1 MVGAVQRKKGFAAS
15 ISTRALAR
23 RALDRRESCSRGPT
37 RGTMRTW
44 KAANPPRDAGRRRAL
59 GKPMSNSSFLGLL
72 FCVILSCFAKG
83 AWAVTVVAGGE
94 HTCAILND
102 GSVKCWGRNHQGQLA
117 SGDYTDRSI
126 PTPTDLLP
134 RPVVKLALGHQHT
147 CVVLDDGTARCWGD
161 NFYGQLGNGE
171 DGVADRVPQTPQGFG
186 STGSVTDI
194 ACGEEFTCAIRTDGT
209 VECWG
214 IGGSGQIG
222 HGAFSGITTPYPTSP
237 TISAIDIAL
246 GGMAACALL
255 QDGSVK
261 CWGNNDYGQLGIG
274 SYGGSS
280 YFSPQTQSSGAL
292 GGKATSIFM
301 SWYPGTNY
309 DHVCATMENGDVM
322 CWGWNSNDI
331 LGLGNG
337 DNPAAISSP
346 TISPS
351 MSSVTQDVTMGGEH
365 TCIVYN
371 IGGGV
376 GCFGDNY
383 YGQFAGTSPYAW
395 SPIGSS
401 AANISTGYR
410 HTCAVMDDD
419 SVYCWG
425 ANGNGQLG
433 TGNSLTQSEPTLIMC
448 GTNKYAGSTS
458 CTNCPSGKVNPA
470 GDAVYGSGTGTCA
483 LAPSPP
489 PAPPSEPECAAP
501 TSHSLLTD
509 SCATCF
515 AGFYTSNSSVY
526 YDCVMNLI
534 YYFSPEYVTF
544 DGSQPTWNG
553 GAYLIHNYGRDDP
566 AGDWLYSSTWIT
578 LRARR
583 SMGSIAAQA
592 TYQMDWCHQ
601 ISPASTRRWCT
612 TRTSTAAR
620 GSTHRAAATTA
631 RTSGSWITSARQ
643 TVPAHRHHL
652 HRYRNQRQPHRYH
665 HLPPPRLRRRR
676 RRPRATPSSP
686 TSPTRG

>member
-1 MVGAVQRKKGFAAS
+1 MRDVGS
-15 ISTRALAR
+15 NPAR
-23 RALDRRESCSRGPT
+23 RL
-37 RGTMRTW
+37 
-44 KAANPPRDAGRRRAL
+44 
-59 GKPMSNSSFLGLL
+59 SNSSLVGLL
-72 FCVILSCFAKG
+72 FYAILSLFAGG

-102 GSVKCWGRNHQGQLA
+102 GSVKCWGRNHKGQLA
-117 SGDYTDRSI
+117 SGDYTDRST

-161 NFYGQLGNGE
+161 NFYGQLGNGD

-209 VECWG
+209 VVCWG
-214 IGGSGQIG
+214 RGGSGQIG

-246 GGMAACALL
+246 GGKAACALL

-274 SYGGSS
+274 ESSGS
-280 YFSPQTQSSGAL
+280 YFSPQAMGSPL
-292 GGKATSIFM
+292 GGKAKSIVM
-301 SWYPGTNY
+301 SWYPGTKQ
-309 DHVCATMENGDVM
+309 DHVCAPMENGDVM

-337 DNPAAISSP
+337 DDPAAISSP

-371 IGGGV
+371 SGPVGV

-401 AANISTGYR
+401 AANISAGYR

-433 TGNSLTQSEPTLIMC
+433 TDNTLTQSEPTLIMC
-448 GTNKYAGSTS
+448 GTNQYKSTEGTS
-458 CTNCPSGKVNPA
+458 CSPCPDGYANSA
-470 GDAVYGSGTGTCA
+470 GGNVYPEKDEGGCTQPP
-483 LAPSPP
+483 PSP

-509 SCATCF
+509 SCAACF

-526 YDCVMNLI
+526 YDCLNDWI

-544 DGSQPTWNG
+544 DGSHLNVERRS
-553 GAYLIHNYGRDDP
+553 L
-566 AGDWLYSSTWIT
+566 SSTMIMGEIDPSRGIGYTRLLGCT
-578 LRARR
+578 LRVRR
-583 SMGSIAAQA
+583 SKGSIARTGDLSSGLAPSNYAGVDAAVVYDQNVDGG
-592 TYQMDWCHQ
+592 TWQYSSGGGDYGTNQWVMDNLCA
-601 ISPASTRRWCT
+601 PDCACAS
-612 TRTSTAAR
+612 
-620 GSTHRAAATTA
+620 
-631 RTSGSWITSARQ
+631 
-643 TVPAHRHHL
+643 
-652 HRYRNQRQPHRYH
+652 
-665 HLPPPRLRRRR
+665 
-676 RRPRATPSSP
+676 PSSP
-686 TSPTRG
+686 SVPEPTPAASVTATSRRPGREGGGGDHARLHPRRLLRREVEGEGEAPG

>member
-1 MVGAVQRKKGFAAS
+1 MMDIDVFAPSHRVLLARRLARSSFASAVAFLIGGSSAKKKGFAAS

-23 RALDRRESCSRGPT
+23 AGTRSSRFALAGTHSRHRCEPG
-37 RGTMRTW
+37 GQ
-44 KAANPPRDAGRRRAL
+44 AANPPLDAGRRRAP
-59 GKPMSNSSFLGLL
+59 GRADVEFVVLGLL
-72 FCVILSCFAKG
+72 FYAILSLFAKG

-102 GSVKCWGRNHQGQLA
+102 GSVKCWGRNHKGQLA
-117 SGDYTDRSI
+117 SGDYTDRST

-161 NFYGQLGNGE
+161 NFYGQLGNGD

-209 VECWG
+209 VVCWG
-214 IGGSGQIG
+214 RGGSGQIG

-246 GGMAACALL
+246 GGKAACALL

-274 SYGGSS
+274 ESSGS
-280 YFSPQTQSSGAL
+280 YFSPQAMGSPL
-292 GGKATSIFM
+292 GGKAKSIVM
-301 SWYPGTNY
+301 SWYPGTKQ

-337 DNPAAISSP
+337 DDPAAISSP

-371 IGGGV
+371 SGPVGV

-401 AANISTGYR
+401 AANISAGYR

-433 TGNSLTQSEPTLIMC
+433 TDNTLTQSEPTLIMC
-448 GTNKYAGSTS
+448 GTNQYKSTEGTS
-458 CTNCPSGKVNPA
+458 CSPCPDGYANSA
-470 GDAVYGSGTGTCA
+470 GGNVYPEKDEGGCTQPP
-483 LAPSPP
+483 PSP
-489 PAPPSEPECAAP
+489 PAPPSEPECVRADVA
-501 TSHSLLTD
+501 
-509 SCATCF
+509 
-515 AGFYTSNSSVY
+515 
-526 YDCVMNLI
+526 
-534 YYFSPEYVTF
+534 
-544 DGSQPTWNG
+544 QPTD
-553 GAYLIHNYGRDDP
+553 RFV
-566 AGDWLYSSTWIT
+566 
-578 LRARR
+578 RR
-583 SMGSIAAQA
+583 
-592 TYQMDWCHQ
+592 
-601 ISPASTRRWCT
+601 
-612 TRTSTAAR
+612 
-620 GSTHRAAATTA
+620 
-631 RTSGSWITSARQ
+631 
-643 TVPAHRHHL
+643 L
-652 HRYRNQRQPHRYH
+652 
-665 HLPPPRLRRRR
+665 LRRILHQQLERVLR
-676 RRPRATPSSP
+676 LPQ
-686 TSPTRG
+686 

>member
-1 MVGAVQRKKGFAAS
+1 MVGAVQRKKGLR
-15 ISTRALAR
+15 RAYRRAR
-23 RALDRRESCSRGPT
+23 SHVRALDRRESCSRGRTHGTDANLEGLRT
-37 RGTMRTW
+37 RRV
-44 KAANPPRDAGRRRAL
+44 DAGRRRAL
-59 GKPMSNSSFLGLL
+59 GRADVEFVVLGLL
-72 FCVILSCFAKG
+72 FYVILSLFAEG

-102 GSVKCWGRNHQGQLA
+102 GSVKCWGRNHKGQLA
-117 SGDYTDRSI
+117 SGDYTDRST

-161 NFYGQLGNGE
+161 NFYGQLGNGD

-209 VECWG
+209 VVCWG
-214 IGGSGQIG
+214 RGGSGQIG

-246 GGMAACALL
+246 GGKAACALL

-274 SYGGSS
+274 ESSGS
-280 YFSPQTQSSGAL
+280 YFSPQAMGSPL
-292 GGKATSIFM
+292 GGKAKSIVM
-301 SWYPGTNY
+301 SWYPGTKQ

-337 DNPAAISSP
+337 DDPAALSSP

-371 IGGGV
+371 SGGGV

-383 YGQFAGTSPYAW
+383 YGQFAGTSPYTW

-401 AANISTGYR
+401 AANISAGYR

-433 TGNSLTQSEPTLIMC
+433 TGGTGGTQSEPTLIMC
-448 GTNKYAGSTS
+448 GTNQYKRQGTS
-458 CTNCPSGKVNPA
+458 CSRARMATQIQRGTTVYPDNDEGSCTQPPPS
-470 GDAVYGSGTGTCA
+470 
-483 LAPSPP
+483 P
-489 PAPPSEPECAAP
+489 PAPPSERECVAP

-509 SCATCF
+509 SCAACF

-526 YDCVMNLI
+526 YDCQQEVDIL
-534 YYFSPEYVTF
+534 
-544 DGSQPTWNG
+544 
-553 GAYLIHNYGRDDP
+553 LL
-566 AGDWLYSSTWIT
+566 AGI
-578 LRARR
+578 
-583 SMGSIAAQA
+583 
-592 TYQMDWCHQ
+592 
-601 ISPASTRRWCT
+601 
-612 TRTSTAAR
+612 
-620 GSTHRAAATTA
+620 
-631 RTSGSWITSARQ
+631 
-643 TVPAHRHHL
+643 
-652 HRYRNQRQPHRYH
+652 RNV
-665 HLPPPRLRRRR
+665 
-676 RRPRATPSSP
+676 
-686 TSPTRG
+686 